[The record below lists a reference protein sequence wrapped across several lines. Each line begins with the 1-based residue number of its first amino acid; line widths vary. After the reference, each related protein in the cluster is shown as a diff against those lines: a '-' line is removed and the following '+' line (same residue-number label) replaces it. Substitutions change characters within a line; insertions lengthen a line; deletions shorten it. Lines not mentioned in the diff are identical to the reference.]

1 MRKFRFLFIAAVI
14 CWCFWQVTLPNP
26 GMAGFTAQIP
36 TGSIAT
42 VTSTVTGPVVSVRID
57 IDQPQINVR
66 SGPGTNY
73 EKVGVMLLGQKAV
86 AKGRSPGGDWILI
99 DYPGVTNGQA
109 WVYAPLVNITPG
121 ELKIIELPPTPTPLV
136 TVTIDPTM
144 AAQFVI
150 TVAPSRLPTFTPA
163 PQLAIPT
170 YAVEG
175 GVEDPTGI
183 PMGIVILGLAA
194 AGLFL
199 GLFALAQGR

>member
-1 MRKFRFLFIAAVI
+1 MRNWKLVFFAII
-14 CWCFWQVTLPNP
+14 IGWIIWQCTNP
-26 GMAGFTAQIP
+26 GIGKAGIVPQIP

-42 VTSTVTGPVVSVRID
+42 VTGTVTGPVVSVRID

-99 DYPGVTNGQA
+99 DYPGVSGGQA

-121 ELKIIELPPTPTPLV
+121 ELKVIALPPTPTALV
-136 TVTIDPTM
+136 TITIDPTM

-150 TVAPSRLPTFTPA
+150 TLAPTRLPTYTPA
-163 PQLAIPT
+163 PALVIPT
-170 YAVEG
+170 YANESG
-175 GVEDPTGI
+175 TDAQTGI
-183 PMGIVILGLAA
+183 PMGIVILGLGAI
-194 AGLFL
+194 GLFL
-199 GLFALAQGR
+199 GLFAIAQGR